1 MAAQTVDQ
9 NAIMSQQVDKRRLP
23 PQREIVLVKIVLSS
37 SLFLMAKLTV
47 SNFPSLTDAGCAEP
61 WGA

>member
-1 MAAQTVDQ
+1 
-9 NAIMSQQVDKRRLP
+9 MSQQVDKRRLP